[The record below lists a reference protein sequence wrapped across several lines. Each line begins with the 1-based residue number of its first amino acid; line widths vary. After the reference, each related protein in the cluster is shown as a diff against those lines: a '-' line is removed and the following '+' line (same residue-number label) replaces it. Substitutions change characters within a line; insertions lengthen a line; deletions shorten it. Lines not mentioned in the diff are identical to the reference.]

1 MHSEIKLSERLT
13 ELMEIRGLTN
23 AELAS
28 EINVSSVSI
37 SRWKKGTSYILFSN
51 CLKLANYFNCSLD
64 FLVGRSETLID
75 FTPKSCPPFYSHF
88 RALIKKLGISRNKI
102 NRETSIKSSHFVDWK
117 NGSDPNVFSLI
128 ELADYLDITIDCLVG
143 RDS

>member
-1 MHSEIKLSERLT
+1 MQTQLKISERLT
-13 ELMEIRGLTN
+13 ELMEIKGLNN

-28 EINVSSVSI
+28 KINVSASTVG
-37 SRWKKGTSYILFSN
+37 RWKNGKGYLLYSN

-75 FTPKSCPPFYSHF
+75 FTPKPCPPFYPYLHD
-88 RALIKKLGISRNKI
+88 LLKKLDIPRTLVHM
-102 NRETSIKSSHFVDWK
+102 ETSIKSSHFVDWK